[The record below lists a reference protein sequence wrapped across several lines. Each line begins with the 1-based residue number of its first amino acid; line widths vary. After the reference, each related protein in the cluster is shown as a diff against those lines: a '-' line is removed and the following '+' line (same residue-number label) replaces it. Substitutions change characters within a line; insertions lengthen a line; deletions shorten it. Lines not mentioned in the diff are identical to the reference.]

1 MNGSPINRFLTGIA
15 VADMLL
21 LVEFIPFCVHMYLW
35 TDRTKEE
42 RYSWIWEGVTQ

>member
-21 LVEFIPFCVHMYLW
+21 LIEFIPFCVHMYLW
-35 TDRTKEE
+35 EDRTADEQF
-42 RYSWIWEGVTQ
+42 SWSW